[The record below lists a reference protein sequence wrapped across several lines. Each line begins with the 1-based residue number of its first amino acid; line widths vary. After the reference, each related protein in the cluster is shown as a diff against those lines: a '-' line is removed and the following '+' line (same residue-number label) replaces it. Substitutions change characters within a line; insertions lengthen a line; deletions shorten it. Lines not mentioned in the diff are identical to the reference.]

1 MAGAGE
7 KTASRAAAR
16 HIVRVA
22 PRIDPV
28 QIAPRG
34 GSQGMEPMHRATS
47 PDSKGMERPRG
58 HR

>member
-1 MAGAGE
+1 MARAGE

-16 HIVRVA
+16 HIARMA
-22 PRIDPV
+22 DRIDPV

-34 GSQGMEPMHRATS
+34 GSHGMEPMHRAIS
-47 PDSKGMERPRG
+47 PDSKGMEHTEG